1 MEKIYNFINGEFL
14 LPSSN
19 KYIEVIEPAT
29 GIPYA
34 EVPDSNYKDIDQA
47 ISYASEAFISWSK
60 TTIKKRSKILNQIAR
75 GIDLHADRLADIE
88 SRDTGKPLSLSK
100 SVDIPRAAENF
111 RFFSE
116 HILTFDFENEY
127 LFLRY
132 STIKL

>member
-47 ISYASEAFISWSK
+47 INYASEAFISWSK
-60 TTIKKRSKILNQIAR
+60 TTIEKRSKILNQIAR
-75 GIDLHADRLADIE
+75 GIDLHADRLADQVAFCSEVVLPRAI
-88 SRDTGKPLSLSK
+88 PLSQKASMF
-100 SVDIPRAAENF
+100 SIPRSKPSGKASNNLV
-111 RFFSE
+111 SQPV
-116 HILTFDFENEY
+116 
-127 LFLRY
+127 
-132 STIKL
+132 

>member
-47 ISYASEAFISWSK
+47 INYASEAFISLSK
-60 TTIKKRSKILNQIAR
+60 TTI
-75 GIDLHADRLADIE
+75 E
-88 SRDTGKPLSLSK
+88 
-100 SVDIPRAAENF
+100 
-111 RFFSE
+111 
-116 HILTFDFENEY
+116 
-127 LFLRY
+127 
-132 STIKL
+132 